1 MSNDLP
7 SLSIEPTSSR
17 LLLAWWI
24 LLYLCALVSILLTEA
39 SWVVQLALL
48 SVLSLSGVLRYRQ
61 AGMPQQQG
69 IVRLT
74 LTSSGWCKLVLGS
87 GRQRKA
93 RLRGDSFVSP
103 WVIILRFDLLQ
114 GRGRSSLVVF
124 RDALSEDRMRR
135 LRIMLGYIRF

>member
-1 MSNDLP
+1 MSNELP
-7 SLSIEPTSSR
+7 SLSIEPTPSR
-17 LLLAWWI
+17 LLAAWWL
-24 LLYLCALVSILLTEA
+24 LLYLCALVSILFTEA
-39 SWVVQLALL
+39 NWAVRLALL
-48 SVLSLSGVLRYRQ
+48 GVLSLSGVIRYRRTV
-61 AGMPQQQG
+61 MPRQQQ

-74 LTSSGWCKLVLGS
+74 LTSSGWCRLVLGS

-114 GRGRSSLVVF
+114 GRGQSSLVVF
-124 RDALSEDRMRR
+124 RDALSGDRMRR